1 MTFASSFSYL
11 NNTIY
16 GININANLDMRL
28 ENIPGAAGIAK
39 VYFTDSSLPLNTST
53 ALPPPALFNIV
64 DSAGNNAAIQNLNGV
79 VCYLI
84 HQNMGYTMSLRGQ
97 VIFSLRTQVQECT
110 ITVPGITHFTI

>member
-39 VYFTDSSLPLNTST
+39 VYFTDSSVNFQLIFIKLHNK
-53 ALPPPALFNIV
+53 
-64 DSAGNNAAIQNLNGV
+64 NL
-79 VCYLI
+79 
-84 HQNMGYTMSLRGQ
+84 
-97 VIFSLRTQVQECT
+97 
-110 ITVPGITHFTI
+110 

>member
-39 VYFTDSSLPLNTST
+39 VYFTDSS
-53 ALPPPALFNIV
+53 
-64 DSAGNNAAIQNLNGV
+64 NLNGV

-97 VIFSLRTQVQECT
+97 VIFSLRTQVQECM
-110 ITVPGITHFTI
+110 ITAPGITHFTI

>member
-1 MTFASSFSYL
+1 
-11 NNTIY
+11 
-16 GININANLDMRL
+16 MRL
-28 ENIPGAAGIAK
+28 ENIPGTAGIAK

-110 ITVPGITHFTI
+110 ITAPGITHFTI